1 MCRVDLAPSPGQLP
15 RFAVF
20 MSIAPIICMRAI
32 AKFWARSKCQFSI
45 PTPKPSI
52 LRIIGIDPIIG
63 LIPGIGDLGSYGVSL
78 ALIYTMYQ
86 HGASGMLIARM
97 LINASLDAIF
107 GSIPIL
113 GSLFDFWFK
122 ANDRNVKLLR
132 EHYEEG
138 KHSGSGRG
146 LIALVLIVVFLI
158 AAALLFLALRLHRT
172 CARVKK

>member
-1 MCRVDLAPSPGQLP
+1 MSQQKVSSSRLKWVDRVSRMMDSKFVIPGTSI
-15 RFAVF
+15 RF
-20 MSIAPIICMRAI
+20 
-32 AKFWARSKCQFSI
+32 
-45 PTPKPSI
+45 
-52 LRIIGIDPIIG
+52 GIDPIIG

-158 AAALLFLALRLHRT
+158 AAALLFFTVKFMIALFEFT
-172 CARVKK
+172 FQ

>member
-1 MCRVDLAPSPGQLP
+1 MSQQKVSSSRLKWVDRVSRVMDSKFVIPGTSI
-15 RFAVF
+15 RF
-20 MSIAPIICMRAI
+20 
-32 AKFWARSKCQFSI
+32 
-45 PTPKPSI
+45 
-52 LRIIGIDPIIG
+52 GIDPIIG
-63 LIPGIGDLGSYGVSL
+63 LIPGIGDLGSYGISL

-138 KHSGSGRG
+138 KHTGSGKG
-146 LIALVLIVVFLI
+146 LIAIVLIVVFLI
-158 AAALLFLALRLHRT
+158 AAALLFFAVKFMIALFEFT
-172 CARVKK
+172 FQ

>member
-1 MCRVDLAPSPGQLP
+1 MSQQKVSSSRLKWVDRVSRVMDSKFVIPGTSI
-15 RFAVF
+15 RF
-20 MSIAPIICMRAI
+20 
-32 AKFWARSKCQFSI
+32 
-45 PTPKPSI
+45 
-52 LRIIGIDPIIG
+52 GIDPIIG
-63 LIPGIGDLGSYGVSL
+63 LIPGIGDLGSYGISL

-138 KHSGSGRG
+138 KHSGSGKG

-158 AAALLFLALRLHRT
+158 AAALLFFTVKFMIALFEFT
-172 CARVKK
+172 FQ